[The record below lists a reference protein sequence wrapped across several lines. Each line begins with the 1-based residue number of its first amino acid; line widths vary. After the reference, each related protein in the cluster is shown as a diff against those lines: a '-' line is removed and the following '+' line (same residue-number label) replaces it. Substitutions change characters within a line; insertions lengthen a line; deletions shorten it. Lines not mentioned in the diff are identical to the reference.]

1 VNTEEFDIQKARL
14 DTPACKEI
22 IHFNNAGASLMPEPV
37 LNTVK
42 DHLQLEARIGGYEA
56 ADEEKERINSVYD
69 SLAHLINAQREEI
82 AIIENATR
90 AWDMAFYSIPFKP
103 GDRILTVQAEYVSN
117 YLAFLQVSKR
127 FGVKIDV
134 VPNDE
139 HGQVSVDALENM
151 IDERVKL
158 INITHVPTNGGLIN
172 PVEEIGKIARSE
184 DILYLVD
191 ACQSVGQMP
200 IDVHKIGCDILTATG
215 RKYLRGPRGTGFL
228 FLKSELIE
236 DFEPPFIDVQAAKWI
251 SKDEYKIRSDA
262 RRFETWESY
271 VAGKVGL
278 AEAVIYAQQWGLE
291 NIWRRVLKLST
302 IFRQELEKVDL
313 VTVRDIGEKKC
324 GIVTFTVEGKDS
336 VTIRKFLKKNKINV
350 SVSTKEATLLD
361 MESRTL
367 DSVVRASIHYFNT
380 EEEIIKF
387 CRTLESMG

>member
-1 VNTEEFDIQKARL
+1 MNTEEFDIQKARL